1 MSLLIVSI
9 LTSFITVLFGMPPLI
24 KVARLKQLV
33 DKPGN
38 DRKLHSRSTP
48 NVGGVIIFAATIFTA
63 LAWLTISD
71 ISLQTFRPWI
81 VVLSAAVPIFF
92 MGLKDDVIG
101 IDPMKKLVIHILI
114 GFMIIVLAD
123 VRIEGF
129 YGLFGLETIPI
140 YVSYLFSLFVYVVI
154 VNAINLI
161 DGVDGL
167 AGGWGVIAMAAFTY
181 WFHSTN
187 QPGSAIV
194 AASLGGALLGF
205 LIFNFHPARIF
216 MGDSGSL
223 IVGLITFV
231 LAVKVIGT
239 PVEIVPEVLQ
249 GVSKPVLAMG
259 ILAYPLVDTIRVF
272 FLRVFRGV
280 SPFSPDKLHIHHI
293 LIGKGFG
300 HRKTSFLIWMGS
312 VFFSFISFLNINA
325 IVSWFNPTTHFLA
338 YMACAILMGALPT
351 LLPKLRTK

>member
-1 MSLLIVSI
+1 MSLLILSI
-9 LTSFITVLFGMPPLI
+9 LTSFIIVLIGTPPLI
-24 KVARLKQLV
+24 KVALLKQFV
-33 DKPGN
+33 DQPGN
-38 DRKLHSRSTP
+38 DRKLHEKSTP

-63 LAWLTISD
+63 LGWLTFLD
-71 ISLQTFRPWI
+71 IPFITLKPWLI
-81 VVLSAAVPIFF
+81 ALSSAVPIFF
-92 MGLKDDVIG
+92 MGLKDDIIG
-101 IDPMKKLVIHILI
+101 IAPLKKLTIHIFI

-123 VRIEGF
+123 IRIEGF
-129 YGLFGLETIPI
+129 YGLFGLETLPI

-181 WFHSTN
+181 WFHLTN
-187 QPGSAIV
+187 QPEAAIV
-194 AASLGGALLGF
+194 AASLGGSLLGF

-216 MGDSGSL
+216 MGDSGAL

-239 PVEIVPEVLQ
+239 PYEAIPDFLH

-272 FLRVFRGV
+272 FIRLFRGG
-280 SPFSPDKLHIHHI
+280 SPFSPDNLHIHHL
-293 LIGKGFG
+293 LIGKGLG
-300 HRKTSFLIWMGS
+300 HRKTSIIIWICS
-312 VFFSFISFLNINA
+312 VFFSIISFISINSISSFL
-325 IVSWFNPTTHFLA
+325 NPTTHFLA
-338 YMACAILMGALPT
+338 YMSFAILIGALPNV
-351 LLPKLRTK
+351 LPKLRKK

>member
-1 MSLLIVSI
+1 MTFLILSI
-9 LTSFITVLFGMPPLI
+9 LTSFITVLFGMPTLI
-24 KVARLKQLV
+24 KVARIKQLV
-33 DKPGN
+33 DEPGS
-38 DRKLHSRSTP
+38 DRKLHQRSIP

-63 LAWLTISD
+63 LSWLTILD
-71 ISLQTFRPWI
+71 VPFKTLRPWL

-101 IDPMKKLVIHILI
+101 IAPMKKLLIHILI

-123 VRIEGF
+123 IRIEGF
-129 YGLFGLETIPI
+129 YGLFGIETIPL
-140 YVSYLFSLFVYVVI
+140 YASYLFSLFVYVVV

-181 WFHSTN
+181 WFHITD
-187 QPGSAIV
+187 QPGAATV

-239 PVEIVPEVLQ
+239 PFDAIPDSLN

-272 FLRVFRGV
+272 FIRILRGV
-280 SPFSPDKLHIHHI
+280 SPFSPDNKHIHHL
-293 LIGKGFG
+293 LIGKGLG
-300 HRKTSFLIWMGS
+300 HRKTSVIIWTWS
-312 VFFSFISFLNINA
+312 IFFSIISFFSINA
-325 IVSWFNPTTHFLA
+325 ICSWFNPTTHFLA
-338 YMACAILMGALPT
+338 YMSFAILTGALPFI
-351 LLPKLRTK
+351 LAKFGKK